1 MFTDLV
7 LKDFS
12 ILIAYKNHICMEN
25 YGGGGGEAGAA
36 PRYLKLRPLCF
47 K

>member
-12 ILIAYKNHICMEN
+12 ILIAYKNHICMKN
-25 YGGGGGEAGAA
+25 YGGGGGG
-36 PRYLKLRPLCF
+36 CF
-47 K
+47 AVPEITAVVL